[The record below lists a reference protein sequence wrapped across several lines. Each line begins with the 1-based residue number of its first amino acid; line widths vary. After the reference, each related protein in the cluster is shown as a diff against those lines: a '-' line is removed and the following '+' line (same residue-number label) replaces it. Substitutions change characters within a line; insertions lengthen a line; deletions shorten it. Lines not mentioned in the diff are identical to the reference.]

1 MAHTQTFAE
10 HFASVLDI
18 AGAAAALVVARRST
32 VNKLWRTRV
41 DADAAPRTSHLDA
54 DAAPRTS
61 HLDADAAPRTSPKR
75 GHGRPPL
82 EASSCH
88 AKKILTSN
96 PPRRR
101 GRPSKSSATEY
112 PAESSVFEI
121 ARDFR
126 LCMGQEMRDTFVQQ
140 GLSEAAVWE
149 ALRPSLRKF
158 ASSVEVFSI
167 SGAAVYFSKKK
178 PTNPQPGN

>member
-41 DADAAPRTSHLDA
+41 DA